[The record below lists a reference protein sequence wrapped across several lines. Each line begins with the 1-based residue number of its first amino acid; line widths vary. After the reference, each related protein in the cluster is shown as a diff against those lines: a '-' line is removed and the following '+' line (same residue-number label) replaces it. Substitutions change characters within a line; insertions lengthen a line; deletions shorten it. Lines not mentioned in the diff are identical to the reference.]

1 MNSYIN
7 MPPSHRV
14 LRITLA
20 LNLALGAALW
30 PSHTAVAAPPQ
41 SPSLTVGAVI
51 ASAFVGKA
59 LVSDLIGDAAGE
71 VRDILEQVDDMLTD
85 LIDDLGASYGHML
98 DVTFDQLDDFTR
110 TQLERVYTLTKQI
123 QTDLQVGLANLNQTI
138 LDDLQFITTQVRG
151 ILAQATDTVVVAV
164 GGALLIID
172 KGAFN
177 AAFLIVLI
185 LLALGLIAFIWLLF
199 TRRLPMD
206 PPSRRLAYV
215 GMGAFVLVFGGLLLP
230 QGRAYALTWS
240 GFGRRVEALTHPEIF
255 DIRPDTVV
263 IGKTQELLIFGARF
277 TPEGA
282 GPTVRLG
289 DLELPVAAA
298 GNELVAVSLAGAD
311 LTGYSGSHTVSL
323 LTAED
328 EAATA
333 SVEVRPPRPLP
344 YVRSWTITPLGSLYE
359 LGGDNTVTEVGCRA
373 SAPRTTPLDDTGS
386 CSFEVTIRVDP
397 GYELAISIP
406 AILGQDPE
414 GDTIAANGD
423 ANRGFEEQVTTY
435 TRRDGSPRSPVRQIN
450 FDYTAD
456 ILVGIIVTGSARS
469 DTRLDGGKRGEFRAT
484 YTVFGRR
491 ETDSGRGADWTFDG
505 SCAIAGTVSCGT
517 FDVVEEFTETPT
529 YSVNVTFVDA
539 EGNAVAA
546 TGPIR
551 PNDPTSW
558 LPAALSVEDP
568 TGQLTTISVQL
579 QIFEESVSTTIRSI
593 LPSLFGRNL
602 EFTRTVRRVEVRVFG
617 PDPGTA
623 PVLISPL
630 LEALPQAQPAP

>member
-1 MNSYIN
+1 M
-7 MPPSHRV
+7 
-14 LRITLA
+14 LQLALA
-20 LNLALGAALW
+20 LNLAVGAALW
-30 PSHTAVAAPPQ
+30 PSYTAVAAPPQ

-85 LIDDLGASYGHML
+85 LIDDLGATYGHML
-98 DVTFDQLDDFTR
+98 DVTFDQLDEFTR

-123 QTDLQVGLANLNQTI
+123 QTDLQVGLENLNQTI
-138 LDDLQFITTQVRG
+138 LDDLQFITTQVRST
-151 ILAQATDTVVVAV
+151 LAQATDTVVVAV

-185 LLALGLIAFIWLLF
+185 LLALGLIAFTWLLF
-199 TRRLPMD
+199 TRRLPLD

-255 DIRPDTVV
+255 DVRPDTVV

-277 TPEGA
+277 APEGA
-282 GPTVRLG
+282 SPTVRLG

-311 LTGYSGSHTVSL
+311 LTGYSGSQTVTVR
-323 LTAED
+323 TAED

-333 SVEVRPPRPLP
+333 SVTVRPPRPLP
-344 YVRSWTITPLGSLYE
+344 YVRSWTVTPLGSLYE
-359 LGGDNTVTEVGCRA
+359 LGGENTVTSVGCRA
-373 SAPRTTPLDDTGS
+373 SAPKQLPPDDTGG
-386 CSFEVTIRVDP
+386 CTFEETIRVDP
-397 GYELAISIP
+397 GYELALSIP

-414 GDTIAANGD
+414 GDTIAPNGD

-450 FDYTAD
+450 IEYTAELP
-456 ILVGIIVTGSARS
+456 IGIIVTGSARS
-469 DTRLDGGKRGEFRAT
+469 DTRLDGGKRGEFQAT

-491 ETDSGRGADWTFDG
+491 ETDSGRGADWVFEG
-505 SCAIAGTVSCGT
+505 NCVIAGTVSCGT

-529 YSVNVTFVDA
+529 YTVNVTFVDA
-539 EGNAVAA
+539 EGTAVAA
-546 TGPIR
+546 SGPVR
-551 PNDPTSW
+551 PNDPTSS
-558 LPAALSVEDP
+558 LPVALTIEDP
-568 TGQLTTISVQL
+568 TGQLNTISVQL
-579 QIFEESVSTTIRSI
+579 QIFEELLTINIRPDLSD
-593 LPSLFGRNL
+593 LPSLFGRRVEL
-602 EFTRTVRRVEVRVFG
+602 TRTVRRAELRVFG
-617 PDPGTA
+617 PDPGVA

-630 LEALPQAQPAP
+630 LEALPQAQPTP